1 MKKLLLL
8 IPVLALAAC
17 GQKSYT
23 YEAFY
28 DVEGTGKAEMTL
40 VVPGGATEKETVDL
54 PVKGRAMLANDL
66 GKITLKVKPEN
77 GQATCKLRV
86 EQEKEITNA
95 GAEATC
101 EYEITESTDN

>member
-28 DVEGTGKAEMTL
+28 DIEGTGKAEMTL
-40 VVPGGATEKETVDL
+40 VVPGGASQSETVDL
-54 PVKGRAMLANDL
+54 PMKNRAMLANAL
-66 GKITLKVKPEN
+66 GKVTLKVKSDN
-77 GQATCKLRV
+77 QVTCKLRV
-86 EQEKEITNA
+86 EKEKEVSNS
-95 GAEATC
+95 GKEANC
-101 EYEITESTDN
+101 EYEITEATDN